1 MSETETLFAALRQSA
16 DEAVVD
22 MLERMV
28 RDAPDPA
35 LNKINALDLAAREGL
50 GEERVIAALL
60 NAVGLGMFE
69 MTWNVMCPSCAGV
82 LSANRSLKTL
92 DRAQYNC
99 AFCAAGYETTLDN
112 LVEVTF
118 TVSPRLRKIPAHSPD
133 ELSAA
138 EYLRQIFWSS
148 AIDLPADLERLL
160 GEVTLESV
168 ELPPGERAIVS
179 LQLPKGALIVF
190 DPVTH
195 TAQFLDVGGEEAS
208 ERQNLSVIFN
218 KVPAPVDSV
227 ALRPGPLRLVLE
239 NRTEGRVLPAI
250 WVANQALDDL
260 LKRRKPNLSAKRLL
274 TNQTFRDIYRTQTL
288 AIGQRLKI
296 LSLTF
301 LFSDLKDSTGLYDR
315 VGDLVAFDLVN
326 EHFRLLQEIIAS
338 ERGAV
343 VKTIGDAVMAT
354 FETPDRAIA
363 AAIRMREAMGDLGAE
378 RQHQSLHLKM
388 GIHEGSC
395 LAVILNEQQDYF
407 GQTVNIASRVQ
418 GLAASRSIMVTE
430 SVVENRSEEHTS
442 ELQSRFDLV
451 CRLLLEKKKTLPSFT
466 VTLSNYN
473 VDDISLVVF
482 KTGSEE
488 AGVQEVITSLSA
500 KNFDYCREI
509 PH

>member
-1 MSETETLFAALRQSA
+1 MNEAGTLFGALRQSA
-16 DEAVVD
+16 DDGVVD
-22 MLERMV
+22 RLERMV
-28 RDAPDPA
+28 RDAPDHA
-35 LNKINALDLAAREGL
+35 LNKINALDLAAKEGL
-50 GEERVIAALL
+50 DEERVIAALL
-60 NAVGLGMFE
+60 NAVGLGLFE
-69 MTWNVMCPSCAGV
+69 MTWNLMCPSCAGV
-82 LSANRSLKTL
+82 LSANKSLKTL

-118 TVSPRLRKIPAHSPD
+118 TVSPRVRKIAAHNPD

-138 EYLRQIFWSS
+138 EYYRQIFWSS
-148 AIDLPADLERLL
+148 AIDLPDDMEKVLR
-160 GEVTLESV
+160 EVTLETV
-168 ELPPGERAIVS
+168 DLPPGERAILS
-179 LQLPKGALIVF
+179 LHLPQGTLIVF

-195 TAQFLDVGGEEAS
+195 TAQFLDVSGEEAS

-218 KVPAPVDSV
+218 KVQVPVDTV
-227 ALRPGPLRLVLE
+227 ALRPGPLRLALE
-239 NRTEGRVLPAI
+239 NRTEARVLPSI
-250 WVANQALDDL
+250 WVMNPALDDL
-260 LKRRKPNLSAKRLL
+260 LKRRKPILTAKRLL
-274 TNQTFRDIYRTQTL
+274 TNQTFRDIYRTETL

-301 LFSDLKDSTGLYDR
+301 LFSDLKDSTELYEH

-363 AAIRMREAMGDLGAE
+363 AAIRMREAMSDLGAE
-378 RQHQSLHLKM
+378 RQHQSLRLKM

-395 LAVILNEQQDYF
+395 LAVTLNGQQDYF

-430 SVVENRSEEHTS
+430 QVVEHADARA
-442 ELQSRFDLV
+442 
-451 CRLLLEKKKTLPSFT
+451 LLERNGLTPT
-466 VTLSNYN
+466 PRRVALSGIADKVSVYE
-473 VDDISLVVF
+473 IS
-482 KTGSEE
+482 
-488 AGVQEVITSLSA
+488 
-500 KNFDYCREI
+500 
-509 PH
+509 

>member
-1 MSETETLFAALRQSA
+1 MSETETSFAALRQSA
-16 DEAVVD
+16 DEKVVD
-22 MLERMV
+22 VLERMV
-28 RDAPDPA
+28 RDAPDHA
-35 LNKINALDLAAREGL
+35 LNKMNALDLAAKEGL
-50 GEERVIAALL
+50 DEKRVIAALL
-60 NAVGLGMFE
+60 NAVGLGIFE

-82 LSANRSLKTL
+82 LSANKSLKTL
-92 DRAQYNC
+92 DRAQYSC

-118 TVSPRLRKIPAHSPD
+118 TVSPRVRKIAAHSPD

-138 EYLRQIFWSS
+138 EYYRQIFWSS
-148 AIDLPADLERLL
+148 AIDLPADLEKLL
-160 GEVTLESV
+160 REVMLESV
-168 ELPPGERAIVS
+168 DLPPGERAILS

-195 TAQFLDVGGEEAS
+195 TAQFLDVSGEEAS
-208 ERQNLSVIFN
+208 ERRNLPVIFN
-218 KVPAPVDSV
+218 KVQVPVDTV
-227 ALRPGPLRLVLE
+227 ALRPGPLRLALE
-239 NRTEGRVLPAI
+239 NRTESRVLPAV
-250 WVANQALDDL
+250 WVANRALDDL
-260 LKRRKPNLSAKRLL
+260 LKRRKPILTAKRLL
-274 TNQTFRDIYRTQTL
+274 TNQTFRDIYRTDTP

-301 LFSDLKDSTGLYDR
+301 LFSDLKDSTGLYER

-363 AAIRMREAMGDLGAE
+363 AAIRMREAMSDLGAE

-418 GLAASRSIMVTE
+418 GLAASRAI
-430 SVVENRSEEHTS
+430 VVSGQVIENAEAAA
-442 ELQSRFDLV
+442 
-451 CRLLLEKKKTLPSFT
+451 LLETNGLKPALRQAALRGIADEMA
-466 VTLSNYN
+466 VY
-473 VDDISLVVF
+473 
-482 KTGSEE
+482 
-488 AGVQEVITSLSA
+488 
-500 KNFDYCREI
+500 EI
-509 PH
+509 P

>member
-16 DEAVVD
+16 DEDVVD

-28 RDAPDPA
+28 RDAPDHA
-35 LNKINALDLAAREGL
+35 LNKMNALDLAAREGID
-50 GEERVIAALL
+50 EERVIAALL
-60 NAVGLGMFE
+60 NAVGLGIFE

-82 LSANRSLKTL
+82 LSANKSLKTV
-92 DRAQYNC
+92 DRAQYSC

-118 TVSPRLRKIPAHSPD
+118 TVSPRVRKIAAHSPD

-138 EYLRQIFWSS
+138 EYYRQIFWSS
-148 AIDLPADLERLL
+148 AIDLPADPEKLL
-160 GEVTLESV
+160 REVTLESV
-168 ELPPGERAIVS
+168 DLPPGERAILS
-179 LQLPKGALIVF
+179 LQLPKGSLIVF

-195 TAQFLDVGGEEAS
+195 TAQFLDVSGEEAS

-218 KVPAPVDSV
+218 KVQVPVDSV
-227 ALRPGPLRLVLE
+227 ALQPGRLHLVLE
-239 NRTEGRVLPAI
+239 NRTESRVLPGV

-260 LKRRKPNLSAKRLL
+260 LKRRKPILTATRLL
-274 TNQTFRDIYRTQTL
+274 TNQTFRDIYRTETL

-301 LFSDLKDSTGLYDR
+301 LFSDLKDSTELYDR

-343 VKTIGDAVMAT
+343 VKTIGDAIMAT

-378 RQHQSLHLKM
+378 RQHQSLRLKM

-395 LAVILNEQQDYF
+395 LAVTLNGQQDYF

-430 SVVENRSEEHTS
+430 SVVENAHARA
-442 ELQSRFDLV
+442 
-451 CRLLLEKKKTLPSFT
+451 LLESNGLRATLRR
-466 VTLSNYN
+466 VALSGIADKASIYE
-473 VDDISLVVF
+473 IS
-482 KTGSEE
+482 
-488 AGVQEVITSLSA
+488 
-500 KNFDYCREI
+500 
-509 PH
+509 

>member
-16 DEAVVD
+16 DQNVVD
-22 MLERMV
+22 VLERMV
-28 RDAPDPA
+28 RDAPDHA
-35 LNKINALDLAAREGL
+35 LNKMNALELAGKDGL
-50 GEERVIAALL
+50 DEERVIAAFL

-82 LSANRSLKTL
+82 LSANKSLKTL
-92 DRAQYNC
+92 NSAQYNC

-118 TVSPRLRKIPAHSPD
+118 TVSPRVRRIAAHSPD

-138 EYLRQIFWSS
+138 EYYRQIFWSS
-148 AIDLPADLERLL
+148 AIDLPGDPEKLL
-160 GEVTLESV
+160 GEVTLEMV
-168 ELPPGERAIVS
+168 DMPPGERAILS
-179 LQLPKGALIVF
+179 LQVPEGTVIVF

-195 TAQFLDVGGEEAS
+195 AAQFLEVSGEEAS

-218 KVPAPVDSV
+218 KVEVPVDTV
-227 ALRPGPLRLVLE
+227 TLRPGPLRLSLE
-239 NRTEGRVLPAI
+239 NRTDGRVLPSV
-250 WVANQALDDL
+250 WVANAALDAIL
-260 LKRRKPNLSAKRLL
+260 TRRKPVLTATRLL
-274 TNQTFRDIYRTQTL
+274 TNQTFRDIYRTDTL

-301 LFSDLKDSTGLYDR
+301 LFSDLRGSTELYER
-315 VGDLVAFDLVN
+315 VGDLTAFDLVN

-363 AAIRMREAMGDLGAE
+363 AAIRMREAMSDLGAE
-378 RQHQSLHLKM
+378 RQHQSLSLKM

-395 LAVILNEQQDYF
+395 LAVTLNAQQDYF

-418 GLAASRSIMVTE
+418 GLAASRSIVVTE
-430 SVVENRSEEHTS
+430 SVVENARARS
-442 ELQSRFDLV
+442 
-451 CRLLLEKKKTLPSFT
+451 LLETKGLKPTPRS
-466 VTLSNYN
+466 VALSGIADKVSVYE
-473 VDDISLVVF
+473 IS
-482 KTGSEE
+482 
-488 AGVQEVITSLSA
+488 
-500 KNFDYCREI
+500 
-509 PH
+509 